1 MLRQKTRRKTT
12 SLRTLRTNA
21 FKTFTLCEPTES
33 HPGFVK
39 KKKKKVGKKA
49 HNKQPNTH
57 NSANKTA
64 ALITAA

>member
-21 FKTFTLCEPTES
+21 YKTFTLGKPTEP

-39 KKKKKVGKKA
+39 KKKKVAKKA

>member
-1 MLRQKTRRKTT
+1 MHSKLSHFA
-12 SLRTLRTNA
+12 SLLNPIQD
-21 FKTFTLCEPTES
+21 LL
-33 HPGFVK
+33 